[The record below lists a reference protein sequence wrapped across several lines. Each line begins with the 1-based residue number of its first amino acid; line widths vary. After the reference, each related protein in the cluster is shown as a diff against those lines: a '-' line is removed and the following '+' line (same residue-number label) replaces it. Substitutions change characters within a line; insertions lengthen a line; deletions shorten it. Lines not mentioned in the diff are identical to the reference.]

1 MRLTKAANRYLAPAA
16 VAATVAMLCGVLGY
30 ARDQSQTTMANT
42 STVPT
47 VPGTG
52 AISGL
57 VVDRATNQP
66 VAGALVELGPR
77 IPAVSDQ
84 SRRQLTDSK
93 GRFIF
98 SHLAPYAGYSLSAS
112 KGGYLRANF
121 GSPPAE
127 IQAAIALA
135 DAQWVRDVHLLMSR
149 AGSISGVVVDD
160 RGEPIVNAYVRVLSR
175 IPIGGEPQ
183 LAAGSFARTDDRGA
197 YRIAGLPRGTYY
209 VQMPSVQNAFS
220 AATTDIALAGTVPF
234 DLSLAAS
241 TGRTI
246 AFADPIMDA
255 DANPNIQT
263 VIGRY
268 PVPPRGADGRLM
280 VYPVTFA
287 PGPRTIAEATPIDL
301 GAGEFRVGV
310 DLHVAALSSATLA
323 GVIHGPPE
331 SYTGLTVRLLVPG
344 TEDLGEGSEA
354 ATALVDAGARFTFVN
369 VPAGSYVLQA
379 RGTAVEYQ
387 FATSGTPDVRLPRGP
402 GVLVGTR
409 GANVTPV
416 NGLRLQMFGRT
427 GDDAGSG
434 YWARETLTTDGHDRF
449 DLVLSMR
456 KGVTI
461 AGRFVIEGATPRT
474 ADTLFA
480 TPAHGTAGLGFAF
493 SHLDL
498 GSADRFAIT
507 GLVPG
512 EYILTSGR
520 LKSVVCGG
528 RDYTHRPID
537 ASAGT
542 DISDCIVAFTDQVCR
557 ATGAVRGEQG
567 AAPADTAVIAFPV
580 ERELW
585 TRFGPHPARIRT
597 AAVTPAG
604 LFTVALPAG
613 RYYLIAV
620 PARLS
625 DAWQSDASFF
635 EQAAA
640 QATEIHLEWGAKVSQ
655 DLTVKSLSV
664 RMK

>member
-1 MRLTKAANRYLAPAA
+1 
-16 VAATVAMLCGVLGY
+16 
-30 ARDQSQTTMANT
+30 
-42 STVPT
+42 
-47 VPGTG
+47 
-52 AISGL
+52 
-57 VVDRATNQP
+57 
-66 VAGALVELGPR
+66 
-77 IPAVSDQ
+77 
-84 SRRQLTDSK
+84 
-93 GRFIF
+93 
-98 SHLAPYAGYSLSAS
+98 
-112 KGGYLRANF
+112 
-121 GSPPAE
+121 
-127 IQAAIALA
+127 
-135 DAQWVRDVHLLMSR
+135 
-149 AGSISGVVVDD
+149 
-160 RGEPIVNAYVRVLSR
+160 
-175 IPIGGEPQ
+175 
-183 LAAGSFARTDDRGA
+183 
-197 YRIAGLPRGTYY
+197 
-209 VQMPSVQNAFS
+209 
-220 AATTDIALAGTVPF
+220 VPF

-241 TGRTI
+241 TGRAI
-246 AFADPIMDA
+246 AFGDPIMDA
-255 DANPNIQT
+255 DANPGIQM
-263 VIGRY
+263 VVGRY

-287 PGPRTIAEATPIDL
+287 PGVRTIAEASLIEL
-301 GAGEFRVGV
+301 GAGESRVGA
-310 DLHVAALSSATLA
+310 DLHVAALSGATLA
-323 GVIHGPPE
+323 GVIQGPPE

-354 ATALVDAGARFTFVN
+354 ATALVDAGARFAFVN
-369 VPAGSYVLQA
+369 VPAGSYVLEA

-416 NGLRLQMFGRT
+416 DGFRLQMFGRT
-427 GDDAGSG
+427 GEDAGSG
-434 YWARETLTTDGHDRF
+434 YWARETVTTDGHDRS

-461 AGRFVIEGATPRT
+461 AGRFVIEGAAPRT

-480 TPAHGTAGLGFAF
+480 TPARGTAGLGFAF

-507 GLVPG
+507 GLLPG

-520 LKSVVCGG
+520 LKSLVCGG

-537 ASAGT
+537 ASAGA
-542 DISDCIVAFTDQVCR
+542 DISDCIATFTDQTCR
-557 ATGAVRGEQG
+557 ATGTVRSEQG
-567 AAPADTAVIAFPV
+567 AAQPDAAIIAFPV

-620 PARLS
+620 PTRLS
-625 DAWQSDASFF
+625 NAWQSDPTFF

-640 QATEIHLEWGAKVSQ
+640 QATEIHVEWGTKVSQ
-655 DLTVKSLSV
+655 DLTMKMLSARVK
-664 RMK
+664 